1 MKRNVLLLGRIS
13 AVLYGEPSDRV
24 WLFVHG
30 KCGCKEEGAAFGEIV
45 CPKGAQVL
53 AIDLPEHGA
62 RKEESGFVPWQVVP
76 ELRGVMAYLR
86 GRWGRISLRS
96 NSIGAWF
103 SLLALADMPPEQA
116 LLVSPVLDME
126 QLIRNRMGLALVDE
140 TRLEREGEI
149 ATDFGETLSWRYLQY
164 VRAHPISKRNA
175 ATEILY
181 AGRDTLTDRD
191 TADAFA
197 RRFGCGLTVMERG
210 EHWFHTPEQLAVL
223 NAWEEKHTGP
233 EKSATAMKN
242 SRCASRP
249 SPGGRP
255 GSSSMGAATARE
267 SSSEEGS
274 I

>member
-1 MKRNVLLLGRIS
+1 MKRNVLLLDRIS

-126 QLIRNRMGLALVDE
+126 QLIRNRWVWPWS
-140 TRLEREGEI
+140 TRR
-149 ATDFGETLSWRYLQY
+149 SWSG
-164 VRAHPISKRNA
+164 RARAPLIS
-175 ATEILY
+175 
-181 AGRDTLTDRD
+181 
-191 TADAFA
+191 A
-197 RRFGCGLTVMERG
+197 RR
-210 EHWFHTPEQLAVL
+210 
-223 NAWEEKHTGP
+223 
-233 EKSATAMKN
+233 
-242 SRCASRP
+242 
-249 SPGGRP
+249 SPGGICNTSGPTPSRNGTPPPRSYTP
-255 GSSSMGAATARE
+255 GGTP
-267 SSSEEGS
+267 
-274 I
+274 

>member
-86 GRWGRISLRS
+86 GRWGRISLR
-96 NSIGAWF
+96 
-103 SLLALADMPPEQA
+103 L
-116 LLVSPVLDME
+116 
-126 QLIRNRMGLALVDE
+126 R
-140 TRLEREGEI
+140 
-149 ATDFGETLSWRYLQY
+149 
-164 VRAHPISKRNA
+164 
-175 ATEILY
+175 
-181 AGRDTLTDRD
+181 
-191 TADAFA
+191 
-197 RRFGCGLTVMERG
+197 
-210 EHWFHTPEQLAVL
+210 
-223 NAWEEKHTGP
+223 
-233 EKSATAMKN
+233 
-242 SRCASRP
+242 
-249 SPGGRP
+249 
-255 GSSSMGAATARE
+255 SSS
-267 SSSEEGS
+267 SSA

>member
-1 MKRNVLLLGRIS
+1 MKQNVLLLGRIS

-30 KCGCKEEGAAFGEIV
+30 KYGCKEEGAAFAEIV
-45 CPKGAQVL
+45 CPRGVQVL

-62 RKEESGFVPWQVVP
+62 RKQESGFDPWHVVP
-76 ELRGVMAYLR
+76 ELRGVMVYLR
-86 GRWGRISLRS
+86 GRWGHISLRS

-116 LLVSPVLDME
+116 LLVSPVLDMK

-164 VRAHPISKRNA
+164 VRAHPIPMKMETPLPRF
-175 ATEILY
+175 LY

-223 NAWEEKHTGP
+223 NAWEESIQGP
-233 EKSATAMKN
+233 RSLQ
-242 SRCASRP
+242 RQ
-249 SPGGRP
+249 
-255 GSSSMGAATARE
+255 
-267 SSSEEGS
+267 
-274 I
+274 

>member
-149 ATDFGETLSWRYLQY
+149 ATDFGETLSWRYLQS
-164 VRAHPISKRNA
+164 VRAHPITKWNA
-175 ATEILY
+175 ATEI
-181 AGRDTLTDRD
+181 
-191 TADAFA
+191 
-197 RRFGCGLTVMERG
+197 
-210 EHWFHTPEQLAVL
+210 
-223 NAWEEKHTGP
+223 
-233 EKSATAMKN
+233 
-242 SRCASRP
+242 
-249 SPGGRP
+249 
-255 GSSSMGAATARE
+255 
-267 SSSEEGS
+267 
-274 I
+274 